1 MEMLGN
7 NELLLGIMCL
17 VIGALDLLV
26 VRRMV
31 LSNYKKNMES
41 DSNYTIIEKEDAL
54 KRIATYIN
62 ISGIAFIILGLYFL
76 YQLIE

>member
-17 VIGALDLLV
+17 VIGVLDLLV